1 MNKQEIVE
9 QYVEKAAASGID
21 PVEARQEA
29 EAMWDLLHGLHQP
42 KRAPLV
48 SPLAAQVFLPKKRG

>member
-1 MNKQEIVE
+1 MKKQEIVE

-21 PVEARQEA
+21 PVVARQEA
-29 EAMWDLLHGLHQP
+29 EEMWNLLHGLNQP
-42 KRAPLV
+42 KREPLV